1 MDAAV
6 SRFYARIL
14 TQDRPSVIGHI
25 GLAFGDHGVSLES
38 VVQID
43 VHDRGAEIV
52 VITHK
57 VSEGKFQAALK
68 VLEALEEVV
77 SVPSVLRVW

>member
-1 MDAAV
+1 
-6 SRFYARIL
+6 L

-52 VITHK
+52 VITHH
-57 VSEGKFQAALK
+57 VREGEFQTALK
-68 VLEALEEVV
+68 ALLALEDVI
-77 SVPSVLRVW
+77 SVPSVLRVC